1 MTMITISNM
10 LEARVAFAITVD
22 GDYVFVPPHLTKDV
36 KVGDSFDAILAT
48 NPSPEKRQS
57 TPWIAIKLNETSEDK
72 K

>member
-22 GDYVFVPPHLTKDV
+22 GDYVFIPPHLTKNV
-36 KVGDSFDAILAT
+36 EVGDSFDAILAT

-57 TPWIAIKLNETSEDK
+57 TPWIAIKLDEPTQEK